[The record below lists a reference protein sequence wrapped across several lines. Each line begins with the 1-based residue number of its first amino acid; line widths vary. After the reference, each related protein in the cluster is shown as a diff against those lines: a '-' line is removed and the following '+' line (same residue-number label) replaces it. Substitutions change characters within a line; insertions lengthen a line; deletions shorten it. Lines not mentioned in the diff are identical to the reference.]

1 MPPPRPD
8 MSKEIVAPDALRAFK
23 EAINAKTDAKEKRWL
38 AIAMKAQD
46 AYVKK
51 VRTQGIAA
59 GTTRRK
65 VFGKGRRT
73 RTRRYLGRFGGPHLG
88 R

>member
-1 MPPPRPD
+1 

-23 EAINAKTDAKEKRWL
+23 EAISAKTTAKEKRWL
-38 AIAMKAQD
+38 AIATKAQD

-65 VFGKGRRT
+65 VFGKGRRN
-73 RTRRYLGRFGGPHLG
+73 RTRRYSARFGGPHLG